1 MSRSFPAERHFAE
14 PERSW
19 TLAAPYYFD
28 PEIYRSELDRVF
40 YRSWNFVCHE
50 ELVREPGAYTT
61 FRIGDQNVFVMRGKD
76 GALRGFHNVCQH
88 RGHELLKGSGK
99 TPVITCPY
107 HAWSYRTDGS
117 LRTARG
123 TQDLP
128 DFDPKDFGLRPVQV
142 ELFCH
147 FVFIN
152 MDPKAPGLGAQT
164 EHLEQEL
171 RTYTPEID
179 KLTHARRLEWEIKAN
194 WKNTVDN
201 FLECFHCNVAHPAFA
216 ELVDMPTYRSKTYGI
231 WSSHIGDAGK
241 PDSAAFRYERRSNE
255 PGFAAWWLWPNLTI
269 FVMPGCPNFITF
281 QMIPTGPETTHEIMD
296 FYLSSATP
304 NEMEEA
310 AIRYAKDTLNPEDI
324 SVVESVQRG
333 LHSLG
338 YSQGRYVVDK
348 ERSEKSEHALHHFHG
363 LILDALTR

>member
-1 MSRSFPAERHFAE
+1 
-14 PERSW
+14 
-19 TLAAPYYFD
+19 
-28 PEIYRSELDRVF
+28 
-40 YRSWNFVCHE
+40 
-50 ELVREPGAYTT
+50 
-61 FRIGDQNVFVMRGKD
+61 
-76 GALRGFHNVCQH
+76 
-88 RGHELLKGSGK
+88 
-99 TPVITCPY
+99 
-107 HAWSYRTDGS
+107 
-117 LRTARG
+117 
-123 TQDLP
+123 
-128 DFDPKDFGLRPVQV
+128 
-142 ELFCH
+142 
-147 FVFIN
+147 
-152 MDPKAPGLGAQT
+152 MDPKAATLASRT
-164 EHLEQEL
+164 EHLEREL

-201 FLECFHCNVAHPAFA
+201 FLECFHCNIAHPAFA

-241 PDSAAFRYERRSNE
+241 PDSAAFRYERRNNE

-304 NEMEEA
+304 SEMEEA
-310 AIRYAKDTLNPEDI
+310 AIRYANDTLNPEDI

-338 YSQGRYVVDK
+338 YKQGRYVVDK

-363 LILDALTR
+363 LILDALAQ

>member
-1 MSRSFPAERHFAE
+1 MTRTFPSERHFAE

-28 PEIYRSELDRVF
+28 AEVYRRELDRIF

-50 ELVREPGAYTT
+50 EMVREPGSYTT
-61 FRIGDQNVFVMRGKD
+61 FRIGDQNVMVIRGKD
-76 GALRGFHNVCQH
+76 GTLRAFHNVCQH

-99 TPVITCPY
+99 APVITCPY

-123 TQDLP
+123 TQDMP

-142 ELFCH
+142 ETFCH
-147 FVFIN
+147 FVYIN
-152 MDPKAPGLGAQT
+152 MDPKAAALASQT
-164 EHLEQEL
+164 EHLEREL
-171 RTYTPEID
+171 RGYAPEID

-194 WKNTVDN
+194 WKNAIDN

-216 ELVDMPTYRSKTYGI
+216 DLVDMPTYRSKTYGI
-231 WSSHIGDAGK
+231 WSSHVAHPGK
-241 PDSAAFRYERRSNE
+241 PDGAAFTYEQRSNE
-255 PGFAAWWLWPNLTI
+255 PGFAAWWLWPNLTAI
-269 FVMPGCPNFITF
+269 VLPGCSNFITF

-296 FYLSSATP
+296 FYLLNP
-304 NEMEEA
+304 NPTSVEEA
-310 AIRYAKDTLNPEDI
+310 AIRYHNDILNPEDI

-338 YSQGRYVVDK
+338 YNQGRYVVDK
-348 ERSEKSEHALHHFHG
+348 DRSENSEHALHHFHG
-363 LILDALTR
+363 MVLDALAR